1 MSVVLDKNAVHIVS
15 EDEDEAKNVYNIDEV
30 NLVETNTDPTLLVLE
45 LNSSDIQKKY
55 QHVND
60 RVARF
65 VLESIS
71 FAEQGLDPELQTPS
85 FIDSATRKVLLY
97 MSPHTR
103 EEFCTI
109 FHQLKAENMKI
120 GFPVLFWVM
129 HNNLQFVIIFIIC
142 NVWYAMVL

>member
-1 MSVVLDKNAVHIVS
+1 MG
-15 EDEDEAKNVYNIDEV
+15 
-30 NLVETNTDPTLLVLE
+30 NLVETSADPTLLILE
-45 LNSSDIQKKY
+45 LSNSDINKKY

-71 FAEQGLDPELQTPS
+71 FTEQGMDPDLQTPLLNDTS
-85 FIDSATRKVLLY
+85 TNKILLY

-109 FHQLKAENMKI
+109 FRQLKTENIKNWI
-120 GFPVLFWVM
+120 SSSILSAAQ
-129 HNNLQFVIIFIIC
+129 HI
-142 NVWYAMVL
+142 